1 MDFSKYPNEKDI
13 TLYQRQ
19 FSTFSYLR
27 KKNLIRRSVKN
38 RTLVINVNQI
48 QSHKFGSLNRK
59 KKQQLNKIMLPNELK
74 KDKSRLV
81 PFRRGKM
88 ANDYYLVQHGV
99 LS

>member
-59 KKQQLNKIMLPNELK
+59 KKTAIE
-74 KDKSRLV
+74 
-81 PFRRGKM
+81 
-88 ANDYYLVQHGV
+88 
-99 LS
+99 